1 VKAPVLALLA
11 SDDRKPKFWTYCYDI
26 IATWS
31 MDRQIDAASRE
42 SLLEPANLVARN
54 ARTC

>member
-11 SDDRKPKFWTYCYDI
+11 SDDRKPKFWTYCYNI

-42 SLLEPANLVARN
+42 RLLEPANLVARN